1 MTPSAVT
8 AREQVGQDQAQ
19 VHAEARRAVGVALLA
34 ALALAA
40 VLQALLQP
48 GPAYLPAAG
57 GMALLGALA
66 VLRYLP
72 GRHPH
77 PRFGP
82 ANAVTLARAACTVP
96 IAALIVAPATP
107 GAAVF
112 VAAAGTL
119 VAVLDGVDGRLAR
132 RDGLAS
138 EFGARFD
145 METDALLV
153 LALSALAWRWDRA
166 GVWVLA
172 SGLLRYAF
180 VAAGAVAPWLRAVL
194 PPGRRRQT
202 ICVVQIVVLL
212 AVVAPLLPRALSA
225 PLAFAGLLALL
236 YSFAVDVA
244 LLARTARHAPGQE
257 SRR

>member
-1 MTPSAVT
+1 MTPASVP
-8 AREQVGQDQAQ
+8 AREQVAEAGAPAY
-19 VHAEARRAVGVALLA
+19 AEARRAVAVALLA
-34 ALALAA
+34 AMALAA
-40 VLQALLQP
+40 VLQGLLQP

-66 VLRYLP
+66 VLRHFR

-112 VAAAGTL
+112 VTAAGTL

-132 RDGLAS
+132 RHGLAS
-138 EFGARFD
+138 DFGARFD

-166 GVWVLA
+166 GLWVLA

-180 VAAGAVAPWLRAVL
+180 LAAGAVAPWLRAVL
-194 PPGRRRQT
+194 PPSRRRQT

-212 AVVAPLLPRALSA
+212 AVVAPLLPRTLSA
-225 PLAFAGLLALL
+225 PLALAGLLALL

-244 LLARTARHAPGQE
+244 LLARSARHAPGPE
-257 SRR
+257 SNR